1 MPIRSL
7 ALRAV
12 VAAVVCCAV
21 TVSAQAQQQSIRSQR
36 ASSRLQSQAKR
47 ATGAGT
53 VRGAQRIQP
62 TAGERKGL
70 ARQQATLQQSAERA
84 EQAGGLARFGKSSM
98 KLQQWRPN
106 AITPRVARGGE
117 IPSQY
122 KIRSTGHYP
131 RFMDSAA
138 YFDRGPE

>member
-1 MPIRSL
+1 MPVSTL
-7 ALRAV
+7 ALRGVV
-12 VAAVVCCAV
+12 VAAICCAV
-21 TVSAQAQQQSIRSQR
+21 AASAQAQQSIRSQR
-36 ASSRLQSQAKR
+36 AASRLQSQAQQ
-47 ATGAGT
+47 AMGANS
-53 VRGAQRIQP
+53 VRGAQRVQP

-70 ARQQATLQQSAERA
+70 SRQQATLQQSAERA
-84 EQAGGLARFGKSSM
+84 NSAGGLARFGMSSM

-106 AITPRVARGGE
+106 AMAPRVARGGE

>member
-1 MPIRSL
+1 MPVRSL
-7 ALRAV
+7 ALRGV
-12 VAAVVCCAV
+12 VVAVVCCVVAA
-21 TVSAQAQQQSIRSQR
+21 SAQAQQQSIRSQR
-36 ASSRLQSQAKR
+36 AASRLQSQAQQ
-47 ATGAGT
+47 AMGANS
-53 VRGAQRIQP
+53 VRGAQRVQP

-70 ARQQATLQQSAERA
+70 SRQQATLQQSAERA
-84 EQAGGLARFGKSSM
+84 NSAGGLARFGMSSM

-106 AITPRVARGGE
+106 AMAPRVARGGE